1 MPQTVVKHRG
11 SEPEWISAWEIDYNC
26 VDVKKKKE
34 EESGEQKILLKG
46 VESEEN
52 DMLQL

>member
-1 MPQTVVKHRG
+1 MHRS

-26 VDVKKKKE
+26 VDVEKKE
-34 EESGEQKILLKG
+34 ENGEQKILLKG

>member
-1 MPQTVVKHRG
+1 MHRG

-26 VDVKKKKE
+26 VDVGGKKE
-34 EESGEQKILLKG
+34 ENGEQKILLKG

>member
-1 MPQTVVKHRG
+1 MHRG
-11 SEPEWISAWEIDYNC
+11 SELEWISAWEIDYNC
-26 VDVKKKKE
+26 VDVEKKGE
-34 EESGEQKILLKG
+34 ENREQKILLKG